1 MEADVTSCTIVE
13 FYWCKNCMR
22 GPFCDASRERERERE
37 RDGAS
42 PSVNR
47 PVCKECNL
55 TPAAV
60 GQIWFEAEAVV
71 P

>member
-1 MEADVTSCTIVE
+1 MMHPE
-13 FYWCKNCMR
+13 
-22 GPFCDASRERERERE
+22 RERERETERQRERE

-42 PSVNR
+42 PRVNR
-47 PVCKECNL
+47 PVCKECSL